1 MEPWLVCRVILY
13 AHRRRRALAA
23 VRMWTALEPGTRA
36 ALLLRN
42 GDGAVFQV
50 GGLIRRS
57 AAGEGHHRVEVQIP
71 WDAALS
77 LAAWAGKAVKEG
89 DTAVLHG
96 YVAQIKGVPPP
107 PLKLVYD
114 GYAVL
119 RGSFIYKA
127 LDADAG
133 RYFLELLLG
142 GGSLLI
148 PLKYYKYRR
157 KNPSAG
163 GDAGIFQ
170 LPLDAVRTLRS
181 WGIYDPDADAVR
193 LRMKVWAPAAWLID
207 R

>member
-50 GGLIRRS
+50 GGLVRRS
-57 AAGEGHHRVEVQIP
+57 AAGEGHSRVEVQIP
-71 WDAALS
+71 WDADLS
-77 LAAWAGKAVKEG
+77 LAAWARKAVKEG

-96 YVAQIKGVPPP
+96 YVAQVRDTALS

-119 RGSFIYKA
+119 RGSFIYKV

-133 RYFLELLLG
+133 RYLLELLLG
-142 GGSLLI
+142 SGSLLI
-148 PLKYYKYRR
+148 PLKYYKYER
-157 KNPSAG
+157 KDRGAG
-163 GDAGIFQ
+163 GDAGVFQ
-170 LPLDAVRTLRS
+170 LPLDAVRTLRN
-181 WGIYDPDADAVR
+181 WGVYDPDADAVR
-193 LRMKVWAPAAWLID
+193 LRMRVWAPQALG
-207 R
+207 